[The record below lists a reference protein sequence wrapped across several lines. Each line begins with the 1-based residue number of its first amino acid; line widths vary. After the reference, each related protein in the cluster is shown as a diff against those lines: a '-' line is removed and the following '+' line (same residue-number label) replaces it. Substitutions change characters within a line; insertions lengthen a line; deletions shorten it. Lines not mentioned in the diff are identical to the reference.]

1 MVAVVDQCGRLRRC
15 GKDLSRRDTETR
27 DLGDVMA
34 RTRDAQNGRGDGEKD
49 ASTAGGFAA
58 RARATVGDW
67 QDGFVRSLEH
77 ATERQTVLQWLSLAL
92 VVTSALMLWKTLVL
106 ATQSESPVVVVLSG
120 SMEPGLRRGDLLL
133 LENRPRRTEIGEVVV
148 FNIRGRSVPIVHR
161 IIRAHDALK
170 SGGGERLM
178 LTKGDNN
185 YADDVG
191 LYAPGQR
198 WLTERDVIGRARI
211 FLPHVGRLTIL
222 MNDHPWFKVA
232 LISVLGYF
240 VVTGKD

>member
-1 MVAVVDQCGRLRRC
+1 
-15 GKDLSRRDTETR
+15 
-27 DLGDVMA
+27 
-34 RTRDAQNGRGDGEKD
+34 
-49 ASTAGGFAA
+49 
-58 RARATVGDW
+58 
-67 QDGFVRSLEH
+67 
-77 ATERQTVLQWLSLAL
+77 
-92 VVTSALMLWKTLVL
+92 
-106 ATQSESPVVVVLSG
+106 
-120 SMEPGLRRGDLLL
+120 
-133 LENRPRRTEIGEVVV
+133 
-148 FNIRGRSVPIVHR
+148 
-161 IIRAHDALK
+161 
-170 SGGGERLM
+170 M

-198 WLTERDVIGRARI
+198 WLTEQDVIGRARV

>member
-1 MVAVVDQCGRLRRC
+1 M
-15 GKDLSRRDTETR
+15 
-27 DLGDVMA
+27 
-34 RTRDAQNGRGDGEKD
+34 
-49 ASTAGGFAA
+49 
-58 RARATVGDW
+58 
-67 QDGFVRSLEH
+67 
-77 ATERQTVLQWLSLAL
+77 
-92 VVTSALMLWKTLVL
+92 
-106 ATQSESPVVVVLSG
+106 
-120 SMEPGLRRGDLLL
+120 
-133 LENRPRRTEIGEVVV
+133 LENRPRRTGIGEVVV